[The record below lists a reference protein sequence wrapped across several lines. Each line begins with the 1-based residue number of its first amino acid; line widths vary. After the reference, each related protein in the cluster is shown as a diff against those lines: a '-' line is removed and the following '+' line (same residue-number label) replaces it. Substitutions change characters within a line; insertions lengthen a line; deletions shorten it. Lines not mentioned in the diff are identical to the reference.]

1 MHADVLHA
9 VSHCMFPRS
18 SSSHPAEHAAAAFVA
33 VFVASSASYSYT
45 ASL

>member
-18 SSSHPAEHAAAAFVA
+18 SSSPAEHAAAAFVA